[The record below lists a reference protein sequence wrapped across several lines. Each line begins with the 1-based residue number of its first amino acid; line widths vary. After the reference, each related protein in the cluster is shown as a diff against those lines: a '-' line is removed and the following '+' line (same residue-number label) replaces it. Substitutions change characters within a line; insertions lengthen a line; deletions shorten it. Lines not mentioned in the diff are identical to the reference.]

1 MLKQNQNKTKIKNAH
16 LFWKSIFKEI
26 SHTKKKKTHMIA
38 FFGSGKSEVSCFMD
52 ILQPEMVTY
61 MVTYVTKS
69 LAH

>member
-1 MLKQNQNKTKIKNAH
+1 MPTSSGSPFLRRSAIP
-16 LFWKSIFKEI
+16 
-26 SHTKKKKTHMIA
+26 KKKKTHMIA